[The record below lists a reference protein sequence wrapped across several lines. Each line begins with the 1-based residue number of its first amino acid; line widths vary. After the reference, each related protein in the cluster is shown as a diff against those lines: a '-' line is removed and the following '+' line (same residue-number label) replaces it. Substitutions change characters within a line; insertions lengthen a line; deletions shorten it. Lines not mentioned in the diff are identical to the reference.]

1 MAFIRGAM
9 WRRGGREE
17 KEGAGS
23 VESRVLSNDLRTDAL
38 QRHELDSLRRDEIKN
53 EHTRWYAFA
62 VIFRRRLGT

>member
-38 QRHELDSLRRDEIKN
+38 AE
-53 EHTRWYAFA
+53 T
-62 VIFRRRLGT
+62 

>member
-38 QRHELDSLRRDEIKN
+38 QRHELDSLRRDEIKKS
-53 EHTRWYAFA
+53 TRAGMRSLSYSG
-62 VIFRRRLGT
+62 V

>member
-9 WRRGGREE
+9 WRRGRREE

-38 QRHELDSLRRDEIKN
+38 QRHELDSLRRDEIKTS
-53 EHTRWYAFA
+53 TRAGMCSLSYSG
-62 VIFRRRLGT
+62 V